1 MLIFRIKIR
10 VNTIPVMISKMK
22 DIAATPNTAN
32 GRRKGF
38 LTYLKNPSSMER
50 YTWGGMGDY
59 NHAINKN
66 PINDKPFH

>member
-38 LTYLKNPSSMER
+38 LTYLKTLKYGTIYLRE
-50 YTWGGMGDY
+50 GMGDY

>member
-32 GRRKGF
+32 GRRNGL
-38 LTYLKNPSSMER
+38 LTY
-50 YTWGGMGDY
+50 
-59 NHAINKN
+59 
-66 PINDKPFH
+66 

>member
-50 YTWGGMGDY
+50 YT
-59 NHAINKN
+59 
-66 PINDKPFH
+66 